1 MKDFVKMTLA
11 VICGLFL
18 MSFVSFFMFFGFI
31 GALASSGGSK
41 PILPRSGIL
50 KIDMSAI
57 LLSEKATKLGDPMA
71 ILQGDNIKNISLWN
85 AVQAINIAAEDPGI
99 KFIYLKSDNPN
110 AGLSHIEELRK
121 AIENFRKSGKAVI
134 SYIENPSTASYYLA
148 SVADKVLMSSYHGSG
163 SMITGIG
170 TQMFFLKDILDK
182 FGVNVQLIRHG
193 KYKSAGEMF
202 IKNSPSPENLEQT
215 KEMVNSIWETCAE
228 EIAQSRGMDKNV
240 FSALIDNLALVS
252 SEDMLSNNLVDE
264 LVTKDQIKEKLG
276 SLSGETPFKAE
287 HLVSLSDYIEAKVSQ
302 NLKTKNKIAILTAEG
317 EIVDREDLQ
326 NISGDSFAKL
336 IAKIN
341 ADSSIKAVVLRVAS
355 PGGSVLASDKIKRQL
370 DKLGKDK
377 LLVAS
382 FGSFAASGGY
392 WISNNCERIF
402 SDNTTLTGSI
412 GVFSIIPDFS
422 KTAKDILHIGVASV
436 GSNKH
441 SDMYSL
447 VKPLDT
453 EEKAYMQKSVED
465 IYDNFVKIVS
475 EGRDMRPAYV
485 DSIAQGRVW
494 TGRDALRLGL
504 VDEIGTLE
512 DAVKYAAAY
521 INDGDPDLST
531 WNIESYPE
539 PKSEFEALIET
550 FSKIGK
556 DEDVLAG
563 TPFKNVVKTFRKWD
577 FEKSGH
583 TFARMP
589 YEYIIK

>member
-85 AVQAINIAAEDPGI
+85 AVQAINTAAEDPGI

-287 HLVSLSDYIEAKVSQ
+287 HL
-302 NLKTKNKIAILTAEG
+302 
-317 EIVDREDLQ
+317 
-326 NISGDSFAKL
+326 
-336 IAKIN
+336 
-341 ADSSIKAVVLRVAS
+341 
-355 PGGSVLASDKIKRQL
+355 
-370 DKLGKDK
+370 
-377 LLVAS
+377 
-382 FGSFAASGGY
+382 
-392 WISNNCERIF
+392 
-402 SDNTTLTGSI
+402 
-412 GVFSIIPDFS
+412 
-422 KTAKDILHIGVASV
+422 
-436 GSNKH
+436 
-441 SDMYSL
+441 
-447 VKPLDT
+447 
-453 EEKAYMQKSVED
+453 
-465 IYDNFVKIVS
+465 
-475 EGRDMRPAYV
+475 
-485 DSIAQGRVW
+485 
-494 TGRDALRLGL
+494 
-504 VDEIGTLE
+504 EIGR
-512 DAVKYAAAY
+512 AHV
-521 INDGDPDLST
+521 
-531 WNIESYPE
+531 
-539 PKSEFEALIET
+539 
-550 FSKIGK
+550 
-556 DEDVLAG
+556 
-563 TPFKNVVKTFRKWD
+563 
-577 FEKSGH
+577 
-583 TFARMP
+583 
-589 YEYIIK
+589 

>member
-85 AVQAINIAAEDPGI
+85 AVQAINTAAEDPGI

-370 DKLGKDK
+370 DKLGEDK

-422 KTAKDILHIGVASV
+422 KTAKDILHIGVTSV

>member
-85 AVQAINIAAEDPGI
+85 AVQAINTAAEDPGI

-287 HLVSLSDYIEAKVSQ
+287 HLVSLSDYIEVKVSP
-302 NLKTKNKIAILTAEG
+302 NHKAKNKIAILTAEG

-370 DKLGKDK
+370 DKLGEDK

-382 FGSFAASGGY
+382 FGNFAASGGY

-422 KTAKDILHIGVASV
+422 KTAKDILHIGVTSV

-475 EGRDMRPAYV
+475 EGREMRPAYV

-531 WNIESYPE
+531 WNIESYPK

>member
-18 MSFVSFFMFFGFI
+18 MSVISFFMFFGFI
-31 GALASSGGSK
+31 GALVSTGGSK
-41 PILPRSGIL
+41 PVLPRSGIL
-50 KIDMSAI
+50 KIDMSSI
-57 LLSEKATKLGDPMA
+57 LFSEQATKLGDPIA
-71 ILQGDNIKNISLWN
+71 VLQGDNITNLSLWD
-85 AVQAINIAAEDPGI
+85 AVQAINTAAADPGI

-110 AGLSHIEELRK
+110 AALSHIEELRK
-121 AIENFRKSGKAVI
+121 ALENFRKSGKAVI
-134 SYIENPSTASYYLA
+134 SYIESPSTASYYLA
-148 SVADKVLMSSYHGSG
+148 SVADKVLMASYHGSG

-170 TQMFFLKDILDK
+170 TQMFFLKDILEK

-215 KEMVNSIWETCAE
+215 KEMVNSIWESCSE
-228 EIAQSRGMDKNV
+228 EIAESRGMDKKA
-240 FSALIDNLALVS
+240 FSALIDNLSLVS

-276 SLSGETPFKAE
+276 VLSGEAPFKAE
-287 HLVSLSDYIEAKVSQ
+287 RLVSLSDYIEAKLSP
-302 NLKTKNKIAILTAEG
+302 NLKAKDKIAILIAEG
-317 EIVDREDLQ
+317 EIVDREDFK
-326 NISGDSFAKL
+326 NISGDRFTKL

-370 DKLGKDK
+370 DKLGEDK

-412 GVFSIIPDFS
+412 GVFSMIPDFS
-422 KTAKDILHIGVASV
+422 KTAKDILHIGVTSV

-441 SDMYSL
+441 SDMYSFM
-447 VKPLDT
+447 KPLDT

-465 IYDNFVKIVS
+465 IYENFVSIVS
-475 EGRDMRPAYV
+475 KGRDMRPSYV

-512 DAVKYAAAY
+512 DAVKYAASY
-521 INDGDPDLST
+521 INDGDPDLSI
-531 WNIESYPE
+531 WNIMSYPE
-539 PKSEFEALIET
+539 PKSEFEVLIEN
-550 FSKIGK
+550 FSKIGRE
-556 DEDVLAG
+556 EDVLAG

-583 TFARMP
+583 AFARMP